1 MKNAYILWV
10 KDILVPILYMR
21 DETKAYDNMANSW
34 QSRDL
39 TQVSNCRSYGLTI
52 MPDLGKFYERENNE
66 IVTLF

>member
-21 DETKAYDNMANSW
+21 DEIKAYDNMANSW

-39 TQVSNCRSYGLTI
+39 TQVSNRRSYGLTI